1 MCEENIISFFMNGNT
16 WCKIHTAITGNTL
29 DSILGSLYLV
39 HTDILMY
46 KICVDVNKYSIQ
58 FVAVFTSIYC

>member
-1 MCEENIISFFMNGNT
+1 MNGNT